1 VRRRAEDSAEPRLVR
16 GIAGSAADQP
26 GGQIRQRAAHQ
37 AIVQSHVMDEAIDR
51 YVGGVKHVTMNIYIY
66 TDISGTIGVTI
77 HDFPQPIRSRPFR

>member
-1 VRRRAEDSAEPRLVR
+1 
-16 GIAGSAADQP
+16 
-26 GGQIRQRAAHQ
+26 
-37 AIVQSHVMDEAIDR
+37 MDEAIDR